1 MWTADDA
8 FVSLLK
14 TKSRAILAA
23 KAVSHTTEPVLYVFI
38 YVFLHIHTVITSC
51 RKVIAAIF

>member
-14 TKSRAILAA
+14 TKSGANLAA
-23 KAVSHTTEPVLYVFI
+23 IVSHTAEPVLYVFI